1 MDVDSRDLSV
11 DVTEAELMNRKN
23 NWSPM
28 EPNYTRGVLGKYANL
43 VGTAYKGAVTH

>member
-28 EPNYTRGVLGKYANL
+28 ESNYTRGVLGKYAKL
-43 VGTAYKGAVTH
+43 GRDGV